1 MDLAEFLQGFFKAT
15 NVGQFNLTNLLIC
28 IYEMDNAALAFYE
41 SYELL
46 EEAWEKKDWQEAIG
60 GAIALVAG
68 VQGVEQS
75 LPVCEAVDSKSYNWS
90 TFDRLAKLSQDKK
103 TAFKVIDKNLVFNG
117 VTITADF
124 ITAMESYQMGR
135 YNEFGY
141 MFGDAM
147 MTATKE
153 DSAKDMFLY

>member
-1 MDLAEFLQGFFKAT
+1 M
-15 NVGQFNLTNLLIC
+15 
-28 IYEMDNAALAFYE
+28 
-41 SYELL
+41 
-46 EEAWEKKDWQEAIG
+46 
-60 GAIALVAG
+60 
-68 VQGVEQS
+68 
-75 LPVCEAVDSKSYNWS
+75 
-90 TFDRLAKLSQDKK
+90 
-103 TAFKVIDKNLVFNG
+103 IDKNLVFNG